1 MKYQNIKRMGWK
13 HEDIARALRY
23 KNVKSFRSS
32 AVHQEQ
38 MELLDEL
45 VGKSFEKGVIIP
57 SEKLREVFDDV
68 IREVEKGEVG
78 RGEFG

>member
-45 VGKSFEKGVIIP
+45 VGKSFEKGVVIP
-57 SEKLREVFDDV
+57 TDRLKELFDDV
-68 IREVEKGEVG
+68 IREAEKGENG
-78 RGEFG
+78 A